1 VDVVAIPWS
10 SNIMLISAPPGPV
23 RRVARESGTLAELF
37 RCRCERSGPFPSL
50 YEKEQVDGEW
60 RGITWSDFYDRAV
73 RAAGG
78 LVELGL
84 EVGDR
89 IAILGPTR
97 IAWSVYDMAAQLAG
111 LVSFGIYAKQT
122 ASQVRFLL
130 RHSEAK
136 AVFVD
141 GEEELEMLLEAA
153 SQTPSLVAIVPWSD
167 TLYRQHRDRDPRI
180 VDPRRFT
187 GERLSM
193 DQVQARGEARKTD
206 DTAILI
212 YTSGTTG
219 PPKAA
224 MISHGNIIGLLR
236 AWEPICSFRRDD
248 ISLSFLP
255 MAHAAERV
263 LAFYGRIDTG
273 IATAYA
279 TTISTVLGELA
290 EVQPTL
296 FGSVPRLYEKAHSR
310 IYSELSRKPAV
321 VQRLFRWAVSV
332 GKARVRRQLAGEPPS
347 AALELQAKA
356 ADRLVFRRIRAAFG
370 GRVREMITG
379 AAPID
384 REILEFFWAVGLPI
398 YESYG
403 LTEATIVTHINR
415 PGATRLTSVGKALPD
430 VECRIAADGEILLRA
445 PMVFSGYFRDP
456 EATAATLIDG
466 WLHTGDIG
474 ELDRDGYL
482 TIKDRKKHL
491 IITSGGKNLAPA
503 NIQDAIKRQDP
514 LISRVHAHGD
524 RRPFVTAIIAPSPIE
539 TLDFGRDRGV
549 LSEETVEALVAELL
563 ADPTARSTSLAEAM
577 AKVVELPELRRRIQE
592 AVGRGN
598 RELANVE
605 RVRRFVILG
614 RDLSQEEGELTPTLK
629 VKRAALERSYAGLFA
644 RVYDEP
650 GFALEP
656 V

>member
-1 VDVVAIPWS
+1 
-10 SNIMLISAPPGPV
+10 MLKSAPPGPI
-23 RRVARESGTLAELF
+23 RHVARESETLAELF

-60 RGITWSDFYDRAV
+60 RGITWSDFYDRAA
-73 RAAGG
+73 RAASG
-78 LVELGL
+78 LVDLDL
-84 EVGDR
+84 DLGDR
-89 IAILGPTR
+89 VAILGPTR
-97 IAWSVYDMAAQLAG
+97 IAWGVYDMAAQLAG
-111 LVSFGIYAKQT
+111 LVSFGIYAMQT
-122 ASQVRFLL
+122 ATQVRYLL

-136 AVFVD
+136 AIFVD
-141 GEEELEMLLEAA
+141 GEDELEVLLEAA
-153 SQTPSLVAIVPWSD
+153 AQAPSLVAIVPWTD
-167 TLYRQHRDRDPRI
+167 ALYRAHRDRDPRI
-180 VDPRRFT
+180 VDPRRFA
-187 GERLSM
+187 GERLSAL
-193 DQVQARGEARKTD
+193 QVQARGEARATD
-206 DTAILI
+206 DTAIMI

-224 MISHGNIIGLLR
+224 MISHGNIMGLLR

-263 LAFYGRIDTG
+263 LAFYGRIDAG

-279 TTISTVLGELA
+279 TRISAVLDELA

-310 IYSELSRKPAV
+310 IYGEISRKPPV

-332 GKARVRRQLAGEPPS
+332 GKARVRRQLAGEPPA
-347 AALELQAKA
+347 AALELQAKV

-398 YESYG
+398 YECYG
-403 LTEATIVTHINR
+403 LTEATVVTHLNS
-415 PGATRLTSVGKALPD
+415 PGATRLTSVGKALPGI
-430 VECRIAADGEILLRA
+430 ECTIAADGEILIRA
-445 PMVFSGYFRDP
+445 PSVFRGYFRDP
-456 EATAATLIDG
+456 EATAATIIDG

-474 ELDRDGYL
+474 EIDRDGYL

-491 IITSGGKNLAPA
+491 IITAGGKNLAPA
-503 NIQDAIKRQDP
+503 NIQNAIKSQDP

-524 RRPFVTAIIAPSPIE
+524 RRPFITAVIAPSPLE

-549 LSEETVEALVAELL
+549 LSQETVEALSAQLL
-563 ADPTARSTSLAEAM
+563 ANPAARSSKLAEAM
-577 AKVVELPELRRRIQE
+577 AKVVGHPEFRLRIQE

-629 VKRAALERSYAGLFA
+629 VKRAALERSFAELFA